1 MVSSVLISD
10 AVEHLTAGLTPEDGK
25 KVMEAYVFA
34 KESYG
39 DIHIESGE
47 LAIDYSKA
55 IGLILAELNTDYQTR
70 SAGLLAVLPR
80 YNPDIASQIES
91 RFGVEVS
98 NLVDSVIKLFKLRDL
113 TGNLE
118 EIAQGK
124 NAAQIRKA
132 QAETLRKMLLAM
144 AADMRVVMI
153 RLAARMASLRYLAKI
168 KKDTGDRRQYAKE
181 TLEIYAPLANRLGI
195 WQVKWELEDLSFRF
209 IEPDAY
215 KNIARSLEEKRTERE
230 EFIRVMI
237 ERLKKEL
244 EKAGI
249 RAEVYGR
256 PKHIYSIYNKMRGKS
271 LDFSQMYD
279 LRAVRII
286 VDDIKSCFAVL
297 DIVNRLWTP
306 ILEEFDDYISRP
318 KPNGY
323 QSLHTVVIAENGQ
336 PFEVQIRTQ
345 EMHRLAEYGV
355 AAHWR
360 YKETGGSTFVAQ
372 QYDEKISYL
381 RQLLSWKTEVDDVVV
396 DEDNAHKEWVEKIK
410 ATTLDDRIYVLTPQ
424 ARVIDLPHGATP
436 IDFAYQ
442 VHSDVGHRCRGARV
456 DGVMVPLSTP
466 LKSGQT
472 VEIITAKGATGNV
485 GPSRDWLNP
494 EYAVNPRTQAK
505 IRAWFNGVE
514 YQETVA
520 SGRSIIEKLLQREG
534 KTAVNLE
541 ELARKLEFSKVEE
554 LFYAAGKDKLNLRNV
569 EAVLHGNEA
578 PKETRQDD
586 DIIRKSRS
594 SSVAS
599 GAKSGILVVGTEG
612 LLTQMAKC
620 CKPAPP
626 DSIVG
631 FVTRGKGVSIHRKD
645 CKNFLEMEKKA
656 PERVIQTAWGTPEPD
671 TVYPV
676 DIYVLANDRQ
686 GLLRDVSD
694 IFMREK
700 INVIGVHTQSH
711 KGQARMSFTAE
722 IASTDNLGTA
732 LQMIGEING
741 VIEVKRH

>member
-10 AVEHLTAGLTPEDGK
+10 AVENLTEGLSSADGK
-25 KVMEAYVFA
+25 QVMDAYAFAREAYA
-34 KESYG
+34 DHSMRSG
-39 DIHIESGE
+39 QPAIEF
-47 LAIDYSKA
+47 SKS
-55 IGLILAELNTDYQTR
+55 IGLILAELNSDAQTR
-70 SAGLLAVLPR
+70 IAGLLAVLPEH
-80 YNPDIASQIES
+80 NPEAGAQLEA
-91 RFGVEVS
+91 RFGVEVD
-98 NLVDSVIKLFKLRDL
+98 NLVDSARKLFRLRDL
-113 TGNLE
+113 TGSLD
-118 EIAQGK
+118 EIGHGK

-153 RLAARMASLRYLAKI
+153 RLAARMAALRYLAK
-168 KKDTGDRRQYAKE
+168 KKEDNDASRHYAKE

-209 IEPDAY
+209 IDPEAY
-215 KNIARSLEEKRTERE
+215 RRIAKSLEEKRTERE
-230 EFIRVMI
+230 EFIRKIMA
-237 ERLKKEL
+237 RLRQEL
-244 EKAGI
+244 DAAGI
-249 RAEVYGR
+249 KADVTGR

-279 LRAVRII
+279 LRAFRVI
-286 VDDIKSCFAVL
+286 VSDIKTCFTVL
-297 DIVNRLWTP
+297 DMIHRLWTP
-306 ILEEFDDYISRP
+306 IIKEFDDYISRP

-323 QSLHTVVIAENGQ
+323 QSLHTVVVAENGQ

-345 EMHRLAEYGV
+345 EMHRLAEFGV

-372 QYDEKISYL
+372 QYDEKISFL
-381 RQLLSWKTEVDDVVV
+381 RQLLSWKTDVDDAVAE
-396 DEDNAHKEWVEKIK
+396 EDSHKEWVEKIK
-410 ATTLDDRIYVLTPQ
+410 ATTLDDRIYALTPQ
-424 ARVIDLPHGATP
+424 ARVIDLPQGATP

-456 DGVMVPLSTP
+456 DGVMVPLNTP

-472 VEIITAKGATGNV
+472 VEIITAKGAAGNI
-485 GPSRDWLNP
+485 GPSRDWLSP
-494 EYAVNPRTQAK
+494 GFAVNPRTHAK
-505 IRAWFNGVE
+505 IRSWFNGIE

-520 SGRSIIEKLLQREG
+520 SGRTMIEKLLQREG

-541 ELARKLEFSKVEE
+541 ELARKLAFSKVDEM
-554 LFYAAGKDKLNLRNV
+554 FFAAGKEKLNMRTI
-569 EAVLHGNEA
+569 EMELHGQ
-578 PKETRQDD
+578 ETVRDTGNND
-586 DIIRKSRS
+586 DIIRKSKA

-626 DSIVG
+626 DPIVG
-631 FVTRGKGVSIHRKD
+631 FVTRGKGVSIHRQD

-656 PERVIQTAWGTPEPD
+656 PERVIQTNWGTPGPD

-676 DIYVLANDRQ
+676 DIYVLAGDRQ
-686 GLLRDVSD
+686 GLLRDISD
-694 IFMREK
+694 VFMREK
-700 INVIGVHTQSH
+700 INVIGVRTQSN
-711 KGQARMSFTAE
+711 KGQARMSFTVE
-722 IASTDNLGTA
+722 IASTESLGKA
-732 LQMIGEING
+732 MQLISEVGG
-741 VIEVKRH
+741 VMQVKRH

>member
-55 IGLILAELNTDYQTR
+55 IGLILAELNTDSQTR

-80 YNPDIASQIES
+80 YNPEIASQIES

-168 KKDTGDRRQYAKE
+168 KKDTSDRRQYAKE

-215 KNIARSLEEKRTERE
+215 KNIAKSLEEKRTERE
-230 EFIRVMI
+230 EFIRLMI

-244 EKAGI
+244 EKVDI

-286 VDDIKSCFAVL
+286 VDDIKSCFTVL

-323 QSLHTVVIAENGQ
+323 QSLHTVVVAENGQ

-424 ARVIDLPHGATP
+424 ARVIDLPQGATP

-472 VEIITAKGATGNV
+472 VEIITAKGATGNI

-494 EYAVNPRTQAK
+494 EYSVNPRTQAK

-520 SGRSIIEKLLQREG
+520 SGRGIIEKLLQREG

-541 ELARKLEFSKVEE
+541 DLARKLEFSKVEE

-569 EAVLHGNEA
+569 EAILHGNDT
-578 PKETRQDD
+578 PKETKQDD

-599 GAKSGILVVGTEG
+599 GAKAGILVVGTEG

-626 DSIVG
+626 DPIVG

-722 IASTDNLGTA
+722 IASTDNLGKA

-741 VIEVKRH
+741 VTEVKRH

>member
-55 IGLILAELNTDYQTR
+55 IGLILSELNTDYQTR
-70 SAGLLAVLPR
+70 CAGLLAVLPR
-80 YNPDIASQIES
+80 YNPEIALQIES

-168 KKDTGDRRQYAKE
+168 KKDTTDRRQYAKE

-244 EKAGI
+244 EKVAI

-323 QSLHTVVIAENGQ
+323 QSLHTVVVAENGQ

-360 YKETGGSTFVAQ
+360 YKETGGSTFIAQ

-466 LKSGQT
+466 LKNGQT

-494 EYAVNPRTQAK
+494 EYSVNPRTQAK

-514 YQETVA
+514 YQETIA

-541 ELARKLEFSKVEE
+541 DLARKLDFSKVEE

-578 PKETRQDD
+578 TKETKQDD

-656 PERVIQTAWGTPEPD
+656 PERVIQTAWGTQEPD

-722 IASTDNLGTA
+722 IASTDNLGKA

>member
-306 ILEEFDDYISRP
+306 ILEEFDDYICRP

-722 IASTDNLGTA
+722 IASTDNLGKA

>member
-55 IGLILAELNTDYQTR
+55 IGLILAELNTDSQTR

-80 YNPDIASQIES
+80 YNPEIASQIES

-168 KKDTGDRRQYAKE
+168 KKDTSDRRQYAKE

-215 KNIARSLEEKRTERE
+215 KNIAKSLEEKRTERE
-230 EFIRVMI
+230 EFIRLMI

-244 EKAGI
+244 EKVDI

-286 VDDIKSCFAVL
+286 VDDIKSCFTVL

-323 QSLHTVVIAENGQ
+323 QSLHTVVVAENGQ

-424 ARVIDLPHGATP
+424 ARVIDLPQGATP

-472 VEIITAKGATGNV
+472 VEIITAKGATGNI

-494 EYAVNPRTQAK
+494 EYSVNPRTQAK

-520 SGRSIIEKLLQREG
+520 SGRGIIEKLLQREG

-541 ELARKLEFSKVEE
+541 DLARKLEFSKVEE

-569 EAVLHGNEA
+569 EAILHGNDT
-578 PKETRQDD
+578 PKETKQDD

-626 DSIVG
+626 DPIVG

-722 IASTDNLGTA
+722 IASTDNLGKA

-741 VIEVKRH
+741 VTEVKRH